1 MYIKNKYKNIVSR
14 VDDLTEKYLNTKN
27 EGILSIIKYELYK
40 IVKLHIEE
48 TGLQRNEYA
57 YSTGLL
63 IINDVIND
71 WIVNYEKLEEKSLAN
86 KLISTLKK
94 MPLRKKVYHFNE
106 SVRKEDDFIQ
116 RYSYIVDK
124 TMLNIRTLED
134 DICYELL
141 KNKYE
146 EIAKRLLKQENLK
159 NITKIAPA
167 QLFQFG
173 LSKKR
178 EIFKTYKSY
187 LRQAETMLE
196 NYILSHDEKE
206 QVIIKSYCI
215 EIVKKYFTSG
225 HFYNGYNFEKYL
237 FEELSKLNLSKIDG
251 INEMYNE
258 SKRIK
263 YKPKTR
269 V

>member
-48 TGLQRNEYA
+48 AGLQRNEYA

-134 DICYELL
+134 DICYEL
-141 KNKYE
+141 
-146 EIAKRLLKQENLK
+146 
-159 NITKIAPA
+159 
-167 QLFQFG
+167 
-173 LSKKR
+173 
-178 EIFKTYKSY
+178 
-187 LRQAETMLE
+187 
-196 NYILSHDEKE
+196 
-206 QVIIKSYCI
+206 
-215 EIVKKYFTSG
+215 
-225 HFYNGYNFEKYL
+225 
-237 FEELSKLNLSKIDG
+237 
-251 INEMYNE
+251 
-258 SKRIK
+258 
-263 YKPKTR
+263 
-269 V
+269 

>member
-1 MYIKNKYKNIVSR
+1 
-14 VDDLTEKYLNTKN
+14 
-27 EGILSIIKYELYK
+27 
-40 IVKLHIEE
+40 
-48 TGLQRNEYA
+48 
-57 YSTGLL
+57 
-63 IINDVIND
+63 
-71 WIVNYEKLEEKSLAN
+71 
-86 KLISTLKK
+86 
-94 MPLRKKVYHFNE
+94 
-106 SVRKEDDFIQ
+106 
-116 RYSYIVDK
+116 
-124 TMLNIRTLED
+124 
-134 DICYELL
+134 
-141 KNKYE
+141 
-146 EIAKRLLKQENLK
+146 
-159 NITKIAPA
+159 
-167 QLFQFG
+167 
-173 LSKKR
+173 
-178 EIFKTYKSY
+178 
-187 LRQAETMLE
+187 MLE